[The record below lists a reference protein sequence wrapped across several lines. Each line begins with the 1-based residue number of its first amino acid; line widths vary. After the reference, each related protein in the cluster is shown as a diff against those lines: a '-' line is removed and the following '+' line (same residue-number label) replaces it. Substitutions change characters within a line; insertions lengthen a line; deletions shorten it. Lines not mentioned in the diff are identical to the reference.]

1 MDKRVAQAVAGL
13 KQLPIRTLLLEFWR
27 DPRRRVGLSA
37 VTLAAYLLLQRSLRY
52 RRLKR
57 LQRVYRK
64 YTTREEMASMTDH
77 DAWEIQKGMLV
88 MEFPSA
94 SLKALQF
101 ALFRTYGIPTISS
114 LLLKTSQFSNP
125 ATSFKRYADT
135 GALIGQFM
143 AFEPSSERAQT
154 AIARTK
160 FLHVGY
166 RNSGKILESDMLY
179 TLSLFALEPIR
190 FIDMFEWRSLSE
202 LEQCAIGTYWKSLG
216 DALGISFAVLP
227 SGPHAFRDG
236 LHFLEELRTWS
247 LKYEEEYMKPSP
259 SNQEVADKTMDV
271 LVYTLPRFL
280 KPMGMKFAA
289 CVMDDRLREAMM
301 YQPPPAVYKKIFS
314 SLVAIRKFYLRYLAL
329 PRPNFQRI
337 DIFTDEPNEYGR
349 YYVNVYE
356 AIPYYVKP
364 TIWNRWG
371 PGAWVRWAMG
381 MPLPGDEDDKYYPHG
396 FDLEDLG
403 PKYFEGKGRKSVA
416 EIRELLKKER
426 RGQAP
431 FVPELP
437 SVEDAKNPENLDA
450 WILGSGIASLTAAV
464 HLLQEARVP
473 PSRIHIIET
482 LDVASGTTV
491 SHGNAKEG
499 YDFRAG
505 MLPQFNDICMLNL
518 LSLVPSLTDPNRSV
532 ADEILDFAKTLNF
545 KHAHEQTRFLER
557 IGDKVHRVQGKK
569 IALSVRDRISMFML
583 SGKFGLKP
591 SHSAAEFRRHLHRF
605 NNLHDLSDPHLL
617 DLGKYNV
624 HESIIVPIAQFL
636 LNRGV
641 DFRLNTTVCDIIFA
655 HDNPADPNEPT
666 RVTAIQTSTVVNGHP
681 RASVVP
687 KDEMTINL
695 KSDDIVFVSLGSIFS
710 SILTGTNDYP
720 PPSFDPT
727 SLAHTL
733 DPDAEA
739 TTESHRD
746 SGMAISP
753 ELDENWLLWLQLCT
767 KHPKFGNA
775 YNFCT
780 RLHASRIELFT
791 ITASLEELFDVLADV
806 SAIKPL
812 PGPNTI
818 LTFPDTPWLVTL
830 RVPTQPVFPDQPAG
844 IQVAYGYALAPEKE
858 GMYVPKPMLHCSGR
872 EILTEIL
879 GHLHVPPDH
888 PCHETILN
896 SAITI
901 PCIQPRG
908 TATLLPREL
917 KDRPSVIPQ
926 GISNMACIG
935 AFVEIPNELV
945 VTGDYSVRGA
955 QIAVREL
962 MGVDSEAGRKKRS
975 KRGSATALRV
985 L

>member
-1 MDKRVAQAVAGL
+1 MDKRIARAVAGL

-27 DPRRRVGLSA
+27 DPRRRLGLSA
-37 VTLAAYLLLQRSLRY
+37 VILAAYLLLQRSLRY

-57 LQRVYRK
+57 LQKVYRK

-77 DAWEIQKGMLV
+77 DAWKIQKEMLV

-135 GALIGQFM
+135 GALIGQFI

-216 DALGISFAVLP
+216 DALGISFADLP

-236 LHFLEELRTWS
+236 LHFLEELRAWS

-271 LVYTLPRFL
+271 LVYALPRFL
-280 KPMGMKFAA
+280 KPVGVKFAA

-301 YQPPPAVYKKIFS
+301 YQPPPVVYKKIFS

-349 YYVNVYE
+349 YYVNIYE

-416 EIRELLKKER
+416 EIREVLKKER

-437 SVEDAKNPENLDA
+437 SVEDAKYE
-450 WILGSGIASLTAAV
+450 
-464 HLLQEARVP
+464 
-473 PSRIHIIET
+473 
-482 LDVASGTTV
+482 
-491 SHGNAKEG
+491 
-499 YDFRAG
+499 
-505 MLPQFNDICMLNL
+505 
-518 LSLVPSLTDPNRSV
+518 
-532 ADEILDFAKTLNF
+532 
-545 KHAHEQTRFLER
+545 
-557 IGDKVHRVQGKK
+557 
-569 IALSVRDRISMFML
+569 
-583 SGKFGLKP
+583 
-591 SHSAAEFRRHLHRF
+591 
-605 NNLHDLSDPHLL
+605 
-617 DLGKYNV
+617 
-624 HESIIVPIAQFL
+624 
-636 LNRGV
+636 
-641 DFRLNTTVCDIIFA
+641 
-655 HDNPADPNEPT
+655 
-666 RVTAIQTSTVVNGHP
+666 VV
-681 RASVVP
+681 
-687 KDEMTINL
+687 
-695 KSDDIVFVSLGSIFS
+695 
-710 SILTGTNDYP
+710 
-720 PPSFDPT
+720 
-727 SLAHTL
+727 
-733 DPDAEA
+733 DPD
-739 TTESHRD
+739 
-746 SGMAISP
+746 SP
-753 ELDENWLLWLQLCT
+753 
-767 KHPKFGNA
+767 A
-775 YNFCT
+775 
-780 RLHASRIELFT
+780 A
-791 ITASLEELFDVLADV
+791 
-806 SAIKPL
+806 
-812 PGPNTI
+812 
-818 LTFPDTPWLVTL
+818 
-830 RVPTQPVFPDQPAG
+830 
-844 IQVAYGYALAPEKE
+844 
-858 GMYVPKPMLHCSGR
+858 
-872 EILTEIL
+872 
-879 GHLHVPPDH
+879 
-888 PCHETILN
+888 
-896 SAITI
+896 
-901 PCIQPRG
+901 
-908 TATLLPREL
+908 
-917 KDRPSVIPQ
+917 
-926 GISNMACIG
+926 
-935 AFVEIPNELV
+935 
-945 VTGDYSVRGA
+945 
-955 QIAVREL
+955 
-962 MGVDSEAGRKKRS
+962 
-975 KRGSATALRV
+975 
-985 L
+985 